1 MTKQIY
7 RLGSKK
13 VRASVTSIL
22 GLTLL
27 SAMFNWLF
35 VPLKYG
41 PVRVSAEQDRS
52 AIGKQLSASEIKNPS
67 GVFFEANQGQLD
79 GRVKFSARGRGYNL
93 FLTSNEAVYVIPE
106 HQTQESR
113 NSKLQS
119 EVPSVLE
126 PRSSRAVAVWMKL
139 AGANQNTQELG
150 VDELAGK
157 HNYFRGSDP
166 SKWQSNV
173 PLYQRARLN
182 NVYQG
187 VDMEWRGDDAGSIE
201 YDFKVSP
208 NAATQQIEWQID
220 GADKVTVQVDGS
232 LVISTPFGE
241 LKQNAPVT
249 YQEIDGLKSAV
260 ESRFEQRGETT
271 VGFAVGDYDESKSLT
286 IDPVTDLDFSTFLGG
301 ESSETGRAIA
311 VGSDNTVYV
320 TGETASMS
328 FPTDTGIDDTYNAGG
343 DAFVTRL
350 DRNGATL
357 IYSTFLGGGD
367 NDLGVAI
374 AVDTLG
380 NAYVTGK
387 AAISAIPF
395 PTTPD
400 AFDTV
405 NDGDFDVFVSKIS
418 PTGST
423 LIYSTFI
430 GGPGGE
436 HVGGIAVNSGAA
448 YVSGTTDSSN
458 YPTTPGAFDT
468 VYNGGGDIFLTK
480 LDVNGENLSYSTFV
494 GGTGTDRGTAMALDG
509 DGNAYVTGFSAGVG
523 SNYPTTPGAFDTTS
537 NGSNDVV
544 VSMVNGDG
552 SALVYSTFIGG
563 NDNDVAYALALDS
576 SRNVYVTGQTASQA
590 TVPFP
595 TTAGAFD
602 RTANGS
608 IDIFVAKLNP
618 SGSALVYSTLIGS
631 DTNDFGL
638 GIAVNTAGN
647 AIVTGET
654 FPYATSF
661 PTTPNAYDTTPNGS
675 NDVFLTKFT
684 PTGSAIIYS
693 TLIGGSQSDAATG
706 IALNSSGA
714 AFITGTTTNDVVDFP
729 TTAGV
734 FQPQINGTSDAFVSK
749 FFTPN
754 PTLRM
759 VTNTND
765 SGAGSLRQAVL
776 DSNNSAADE
785 LIEFSPLFTTP
796 QTISLS
802 AGQIDIASNIT
813 IQGTGANLLTVRN
826 TAAQS
831 ATSRVFIVSGGT
843 VILNGITIAGGN
855 VNANGG
861 GILKSGDGI
870 LTLNNCAVSGNS
882 TSGFGGGIENDIGTI
897 NILNS
902 TISGNTGGGIKN
914 ANGALN
920 LTNSTISGNTDYGIH
935 NINGA
940 ATLSTITLTNSTIA
954 NNLGG
959 ISLGGVYLNNGTAT
973 FRNTIVAGHQF
984 DVTRNNGATVSNG
997 YNFIGVRSDSNT
1009 SFDQPGDQTGTAATP
1024 LNAQLAA
1031 LALNGGTT
1039 ATHALLANS
1048 SAIDKG
1054 SRFGVLGDQRGFPR
1068 PFDIPSISDLADGS
1082 DIGAFENQSQ
1092 GTRSPFDFDGDGK
1105 TDIGI
1110 FRPLGSAE
1118 WWINRSSTGVTFAL
1132 QFGSSADK
1140 IVPADFTGDG
1150 KTDIAFWRPADGN
1163 WYVLRSEDFSFFAFP
1178 FGASGDVPVP
1188 ADYDADGKADAAVF
1202 RPSTATWYISQSSGL
1217 PTRIIQ
1223 FGING
1228 DQPVVG
1234 DYDGDGRADVG
1245 IFRPTPREWWI
1256 NRSSAG
1262 LLAIQFG
1269 NAGDKVVQGDY
1280 TGDGKTD
1287 VAIWRPSTGQ
1297 WLIVRSEDSSF
1308 FGFPFGAS
1316 GDVPSPGD
1324 YDGDGKFD
1332 ATVFRPSNSTWF
1344 IGRTTAGTQ
1353 IVQFGAPG
1361 DRPLPN
1367 AFVP

>member
-1 MTKQIY
+1 MTKQNY
-7 RLGSKK
+7 GLGSKK
-13 VRASVTSIL
+13 VRASLKNIL

-27 SAMFNWLF
+27 AAMFNWLF
-35 VPLKYG
+35 VPVKYG

-52 AIGKQLSASEIKNPS
+52 AVGEQLPASEIKNPS

-79 GRVKFSARGRGYNL
+79 KRVKFSARGKGYNL

-106 HQTQESR
+106 HQTKESR

-119 EVPSVLE
+119 EVPSVQE

-139 AGANQNTQELG
+139 AGANQNAQELG

-220 GADKVTVQVDGS
+220 GADKVTVQADGS

-301 ESSETGRAIA
+301 ESGENGRAIA

-328 FPTDTGIDDTYNAGG
+328 FPTDTGIDDTYNGGG

-367 NDLGVAI
+367 NDLGIAI

-380 NAYVTGK
+380 NAYVTGN
-387 AAISAIPF
+387 AAISATPF
-395 PTTPD
+395 PTTAN

-430 GGPGGE
+430 GGAGGDR
-436 HVGGIAVNSGAA
+436 VGGIAINSGGA
-448 YVSGTTDSSN
+448 YVTGTTDSST

-468 VYNGGGDIFLTK
+468 DYNGLGDIFLTK
-480 LDVNGENLSYSTFV
+480 LDVNGENLSYSTFI
-494 GGTGTDRGTAMALDG
+494 GGTSSDRGTAMAIDQ
-509 DGNAYVTGFSAGVG
+509 DGNTYIAGFSSGVS
-523 SNYPTTPGAFDTTS
+523 SNYPTTPGAFDTTY

-563 NDNDVAYALALDS
+563 NNNDVAYALALDS
-576 SRNVYVTGQTASQA
+576 SRNVYITGQTASEA
-590 TVPFP
+590 AVPFP

-602 RTANGS
+602 RTANGN
-608 IDIFVAKLNP
+608 IDIFVAKLNS
-618 SGSALVYSTLIGS
+618 SGTALVYSTLIGS

-647 AIVTGET
+647 AIVTGVT

-661 PTTPNAYDTTPNGS
+661 PTTPNAYDTTPNGL

-693 TLIGGSQSDAATG
+693 TLIGGSHYDTGTG

-729 TTAGV
+729 TTAAV

-749 FFTPN
+749 FLTPN

-785 LIEFSPLFTTP
+785 LIEFSPLFATP

-802 AGQIDIASNIT
+802 TGQIEITSNI
-813 IQGTGANLLTVRN
+813 IINGTGANLLTLRN

-831 ATSRVFIVSGGT
+831 TTSRVLKIS
-843 VILNGITIAGGN
+843 NGIVALSGMTISGAN
-855 VNANGG
+855 VLGPGG
-861 GILKSGDGI
+861 GIYKSGGGTMT
-870 LTLNNCAVSGNS
+870 LTNCAVSDNHPVNGEGAIFHVGTLDIYNS
-882 TSGFGGGIENDIGTI
+882 IISDNGRGGIFNDAGTLSI
-897 NILNS
+897 
-902 TISGNTGGGIKN
+902 
-914 ANGALN
+914 
-920 LTNSTISGNTDYGIH
+920 TNSTISGNIRWGI
-935 NINGA
+935 INSTGS
-940 ATLSTITLTNSTIA
+940 TTITSSTIT
-954 NNLGG
+954 
-959 ISLGGVYLNNGTAT
+959 
-973 FRNTIVAGHQF
+973 NTS
-984 DVTRNNGATVSNG
+984 SNG
-997 YNFIGVRSDSNT
+997 FAAVMQSGAGTMTVRNSIIAGNQIDISVSTGTVVSGGYNLIGNRNAIT
-1009 SFDQPGDQTGTAATP
+1009 SFNQPGDQSGTAAQP
-1024 LNAQLAA
+1024 LNPQLAP
-1031 LALNGGTT
+1031 LGLNGGTI
-1039 ATHALLANS
+1039 ATHALLPSS

-1054 SRFGVLGDQRGFPR
+1054 SKFGIPGDQRGLAR
-1068 PFDIPSISDLADGS
+1068 PVDMPNVSNLTDGS
-1082 DIGAFENQSQ
+1082 DIGANENQTP
-1092 GTRSPFDFDGDGK
+1092 GNRTPFDFDGDGK

-1178 FGASGDVPVP
+1178 FGANGDVPVP

-1217 PTRIIQ
+1217 PTRIFQ

-1262 LLAIQFG
+1262 LLAMQFG

-1297 WLIVRSEDSSF
+1297 WFIVRSEDSSF
-1308 FGFPFGAS
+1308 FGFPFGAT

-1332 ATVFRPSNSTWF
+1332 ATVFRPSSATWF

-1353 IVQFGAPG
+1353 IVQFGASTDKPI
-1361 DRPLPN
+1361 PSAFLP
-1367 AFVP
+1367 